1 VRTVAAALALL
12 LCCGG
17 SLADAASSSGCFRR
31 SEAVADQA
39 LRYTTEVM
47 VMSDTCRNQT
57 YDRFALRNRI
67 ELIEFQETMKEHF
80 RRSGRNAQAKLDAFM
95 THLANESAL
104 RTGTQNIGQVCAVA
118 VQFLATAD
126 TLSGEGFRHY
136 AENQV
141 KQHDGEYRYCRE

>member
-1 VRTVAAALALL
+1 MRIAAAALALL
-12 LCCGG
+12 VCCGG
-17 SLADAASSSGCFRR
+17 SLADAASSGCYRR

-57 YDRFALRNRI
+57 YDRFALRNRAQ
-67 ELIEFQETMKEHF
+67 LVEFQDAMKEYF
-80 RRSGRNAQAKLDAFM
+80 RRSGRNAQAKLDSFM

-104 RTGTQNIGQVCAVA
+104 RTGVQNIGQVCAVA

-126 TLSGEGFRHY
+126 TMSGEGFRHY

-141 KQHDGEYRYCRE
+141 KEHGTEYRFCRE